1 VLRTDYRLWRPGKWW
16 WKGEKGAIEGCH
28 GTGGGWRVAVVKG
41 PEGVKIIVNH
51 QHSLRHYH
59 SKVSYS
65 VKARGR
71 IAVKERGVDA
81 VRSRAGI

>member
-1 VLRTDYRLWRPGKWW
+1 
-16 WKGEKGAIEGCH
+16 
-28 GTGGGWRVAVVKG
+28 VAVVKG

-51 QHSLRHYH
+51 QHSLRHCH

-71 IAVKERGVDA
+71 MAVKERGVDA
-81 VRSRAGI
+81 VRSRAGK